1 MQDPNLVSLNA
12 LRVFLLAARS
22 LSLTQA
28 AAQFGVTPGAV
39 SHQIRTLEHTL
50 GVALFH
56 RSNNAISLTAEGA
69 ALAREA
75 APGLAVL
82 SGALANVSRS
92 AQELT
97 VQAPTT
103 FATRWLIPRLDGFR
117 KKAPGAVIRLDTQ
130 EARPGADPLCD
141 VTLTYYRQGGLPDG
155 AEVLLEDCCQPYLA
169 PRLLEETPDLGNLAA
184 IPALQCSQGNWD
196 WQMWLEGTET
206 PDTPLRFSGHFDID
220 DAALRAAVAGLG
232 MVLAPDFMIRD
243 DIDGGHLCAVPGQ
256 PGRVLGYY
264 AVERG
269 TRETGLRE
277 SFVRWLHREAR
288 Q

>member
-1 MQDPNLVSLNA
+1 MQDPYHVSLNA
-12 LRVFLLAARS
+12 LRVFLLSARH
-22 LSLTQA
+22 LSLTLA
-28 AAQFGVTPGAV
+28 AEQLGVTPGAV
-39 SHQIRTLEHTL
+39 SHQIRTLETTL

-75 APGLAVL
+75 APGLAVMT
-82 SGALANVSRS
+82 SAIANVSRS

-103 FATRWLIPRLDGFR
+103 FATRWLIPRLDAFR

-141 VTLTYYRQGGLPDG
+141 VTLIYYRRDDLPKD
-155 AEVLLEDCCQPYLA
+155 ADILFEDRCQPFLS
-169 PRLLEETPDLGNLAA
+169 PRLLEKATDPVDLSA
-184 IPALQCSQGNWD
+184 IPALQCTQGNWD
-196 WQMWLEGTET
+196 WRMWLEESLA
-206 PDTPLRFSGHFDID
+206 PRTPLRFAGHFDID

-232 MVLAPDFMIRD
+232 MVLASDFMIRD
-243 DIDGGHLCAVPGQ
+243 DIAEGRLCAVPKQ
-256 PGRVLGYY
+256 PCRTLGYY
-264 AVERG
+264 VIERG

-277 SFVRWLHREAR
+277 SFVRWLHREAE

>member
-28 AAQFGVTPGAV
+28 AAQLGVTPGAV
-39 SHQIRTLEHTL
+39 SHQIRALETTL

-75 APGLAVL
+75 VPGLAVL
-82 SGALANVSRS
+82 SGAIANVSRS

-117 KKAPGAVIRLDTQ
+117 KKASGAVIRLDTQ

-141 VTLTYYRQGGLPDG
+141 VTLTYYRQGDLQDG
-155 AEVLLEDCCQPYLA
+155 AEILFEDRCQPYLS
-169 PRLLEETPDLGNLAA
+169 PRLLETTRDPGDLSA
-184 IPALQCSQGNWD
+184 IPALQCTQGNWD
-196 WQMWLEGTET
+196 WRMWLDGA
-206 PDTPLRFSGHFDID
+206 DTPLRFAGHFDID

-232 MVLAPDFMIRD
+232 MVLASDFMIQD
-243 DIDGGHLCAVPGQ
+243 DIAEGRLCPVPGQ
-256 PGRVLGYY
+256 PSRILGYY
-264 AVERG
+264 ALERG
-269 TRETGLRE
+269 ARETGLRE
-277 SFVRWLHREAR
+277 SFVRWLHREAG